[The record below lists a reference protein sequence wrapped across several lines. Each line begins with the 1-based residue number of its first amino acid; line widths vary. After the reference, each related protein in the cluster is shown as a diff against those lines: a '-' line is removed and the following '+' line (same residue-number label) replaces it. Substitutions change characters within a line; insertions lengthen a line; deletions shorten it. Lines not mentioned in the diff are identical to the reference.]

1 MTSSDRADLFLLP
14 LDPQGVLRRA
24 YEDFSRF
31 VELDAKLR
39 AGVELLNA
47 RLAGYSA
54 EDQEILATVFWT
66 YMRNR
71 LKGSANVEATTRRLR
86 NGDLFLSAIE
96 ESLDTTLAPEV
107 LDELIRRGGQFAT
120 VESAAGTEFQQARA
134 EVLGLDTTAE
144 ILPLVF
150 AAGFLMGY
158 GAASLYCDIHG
169 C

>member
-1 MTSSDRADLFLLP
+1 MNPSDRADLFLFP

-24 YEDFSRF
+24 YEEYSRF

-39 AGVELLNA
+39 VAADLLKG
-47 RLAGYSA
+47 RLGGYSA

-71 LKGSANVEATTRRLR
+71 LKGSANVEATMRLLR
-86 NGDLFLSAIE
+86 NGDSFLRAIE
-96 ESLDTTLAPEV
+96 ESVDTTLAPEV
-107 LDELIRRGGQFAT
+107 LHELIQRGRQFAT
-120 VESAAGTEFQQARA
+120 VDSAAGAEFQQARA
-134 EVLGLDTTAE
+134 EVQGLDTTH

-150 AAGFLMGY
+150 VAGFLMGV
-158 GAASLYCDIHG
+158 GAATLYCDTYG